1 MPFESRQSLLRGIAS
16 SQQGGGACEVL
27 VQASA
32 RCDTEVKAV
41 LRNASAWQ
49 VMEELIAKSKAG
61 KAARQMQ
68 KEEDLTATDVLDASF
83 QSLLQAGDL
92 SALMK
97 EKGAR
102 HDRRAAQAAQNAQ
115 GQDDGDAEFDR
126 VRRELAFE
134 SRARVRP
141 LFLPWKSN
149 APWQN
154 PWNRLDLSR
163 MPVIPPF

>member
-1 MPFESRQSLLRGIAS
+1 M
-16 SQQGGGACEVL
+16 
-27 VQASA
+27 
-32 RCDTEVKAV
+32 TKAF
-41 LRNASAWQ
+41 AWQ

-68 KEEDLTATDVLDASF
+68 KEDDLTATDVLDASF

-102 HDRRAAQAAQNAQ
+102 HDRRAAQNAQ
-115 GQDDGDAEFDR
+115 AAQDDGDAEFDR

-134 SRARVRP
+134 SRARVSP
-141 LFLPWKSN
+141 LLFLCNGTWLLADP
-149 APWQN
+149 
-154 PWNRLDLSR
+154 L
-163 MPVIPPF
+163 

>member
-1 MPFESRQSLLRGIAS
+1 MA
-16 SQQGGGACEVL
+16 V
-27 VQASA
+27 
-32 RCDTEVKAV
+32 TEEAF
-41 LRNASAWQ
+41 AWQ

-102 HDRRAAQAAQNAQ
+102 HDCGAAQNAQ
-115 GQDDGDAEFDR
+115 AQDNGDAEFDR

-134 SRARVRP
+134 SRARVS
-141 LFLPWKSN
+141 LMFLLWKSTCLLTD
-149 APWQN
+149 P
-154 PWNRLDLSR
+154 LG
-163 MPVIPPF
+163 